1 MRFFQSN
8 PDRMVD
14 LTVSSNLGGGEDPFV
29 GSRFDEDAITA
40 ILDEN
45 KNLGSVFRNFLS
57 SKGIGPNTSLG
68 QTAAGRL
75 AHPLLNLL
83 EMAGGAGLNIA
94 QPGGGGGYSPQ
105 SASEFLRTQ
114 GLSGITQGASNILGE
129 LAGPSIGGSEQFR
142 RPLTA
147 QDDASLA
154 AQRVLL
160 AAMAKNAPHFAFS
173 DFGSK
178 AVSQAAQQFFDARQG
193 GTLGTQGVDPTQI
206 EDENLFRFVRER
218 LGSQLFA

>member
-1 MRFFQSN
+1 
-8 PDRMVD
+8 
-14 LTVSSNLGGGEDPFV
+14 
-29 GSRFDEDAITA
+29 
-40 ILDEN
+40 
-45 KNLGSVFRNFLS
+45 
-57 SKGIGPNTSLG
+57 
-68 QTAAGRL
+68 
-75 AHPLLNLL
+75 
-83 EMAGGAGLNIA
+83 MAGGAGLNIA

-160 AAMAKNAPHFAFS
+160 AAMAKTAPHFALS
-173 DFGSK
+173 DFGSQ

-193 GTLGTQGVDPTQI
+193 GQLGKQGIDPAQV